1 MEFFWTKGLLAGKL
15 KVTPLRARRFKKR
28 VNREERRLIMG
39 NAFRFTETI
48 ITTVESKK
56 VFRLA
61 DECLLEIRLVESKK
75 QSSDWI
81 YEYEVKG
88 EAGRIAKLTARI
100 KGLEGAE

>member
-1 MEFFWTKGLLAGKL
+1 MGKEI
-15 KVTPLRARRFKKR
+15 A
-28 VNREERRLIMG
+28 
-39 NAFRFTETI
+39 FTETI
-48 ITTVESKK
+48 ITPVESKR

-75 QSSDWI
+75 QSSFWL

-88 EAGRIAKLTARI
+88 EAGRIAKLAARI